1 MSPDTRTPE
10 ARQTSQE
17 LGRRGFLTASLTLAA
32 AGALAFAEPVR
43 RRLLGALG
51 SGSGARAA
59 ANPAAGKPGLVT
71 LVDFTNS
78 GKKRGTVTVEKVVQ
92 TDEEWK
98 RQLTPEQYYV
108 TRQQG
113 TEPAF
118 TGKYWNNHEK
128 GIYRCVCCGTA
139 LFSSDTKFES
149 GTGWPSFWAP
159 ISDKNIH
166 LKNDTSYGML
176 RSEVECKRCSAHLG
190 HVFDDGPPPTH
201 LRYCMNSAALDFVKA
216 EG

>member
-1 MSPDTRTPE
+1 MSPDTDTPE
-10 ARQTSQE
+10 TPPTRNHQK
-17 LGRRGFLTASLTLAA
+17 LGRRGFLAASLGFAA
-32 AGALAFAEPVR
+32 VGALASAEPVR
-43 RRLLGALG
+43 RRLLDVLNPG
-51 SGSGARAA
+51 SKSRNA
-59 ANPAAGKPGLVT
+59 ANPAAGKPGMVT

-78 GKKRGTVTVEKVVQ
+78 GKKRGTVTVEKVVK

-190 HVFDDGPPPTH
+190 HVFDDG
-201 LRYCMNSAALDFVKA
+201 
-216 EG
+216 